1 MGGPNSGSSFMLHVL
16 DLVHDVSDPAVRRRV
31 KMLRAGGARVTLA
44 GFRRT
49 TDPVAEIEGLVPVD
63 LGPTRDGR
71 FAQRIGAVAKAAVSM
86 GARLGAVPRPDLVIA
101 RNLEML
107 ALARRAN
114 GAFGAS
120 VPIVYECLDIH
131 RLVLRN
137 DLVGRTLRGAERHL
151 ARDVKLLVTSSP
163 AFIANYF
170 GPFGQI
176 DAPVELIENKYFE
189 TAPAD
194 DLPDGGSPIAP
205 PWRIGWFGALRC
217 RRSLELLAAFT
228 RRQNGRFEVVLRG
241 RPALSEFPD
250 FHAFVEAEPWLS
262 FCGPYRNPEDMAAIY
277 REVHFSWAIDFF
289 EQGQNSEWLLPNRL
303 YEGCRFGAVPISMA
317 NTETG
322 RFLKRHDIGVLLSQA
337 TPQSLEAML
346 GRMNEDRFRKLKSI
360 VLASNPKTWSYDRAD
375 CLAFVDKLRRLAAA
389 PSNFAARV
397 AA

>member
-1 MGGPNSGSSFMLHVL
+1 MLHVL
-16 DLVHDVSDPAVRRRV
+16 YLVHDVSDPAVRRRV
-31 KMLRAGGARVTLA
+31 KMLRAGGARITLA

-49 TDPVAEIEGLVPVD
+49 TSPIAEIEGLDPVD
-63 LGPTRDGR
+63 LGLTRDGR
-71 FAQRIGAVAKAAVSM
+71 FAQRIGAVAKAAVSI
-86 GARLGAVPRPDLVIA
+86 GAKLSAVARPDLIIA

-114 GAFGAS
+114 QAFGAG

-137 DLVGRTLRGAERHL
+137 DLIGKTLRGAERHL

-170 GPFGQI
+170 KPFGQI
-176 DAPVELIENKYFE
+176 AAPVELIENKYFD
-189 TAPAD
+189 TMPVPVD
-194 DLPDGGSPIAP
+194 DLLESAPPVAP

-217 RRSLELLAAFT
+217 RRSLELLAEFT

-262 FCGPYRNPEDMAAIY
+262 FRGPYRNPEDMAAIY
-277 REVHFSWAIDFF
+277 REAHFSWAIDFF

-317 NTETG
+317 GTETG
-322 RFLKRHDIGVLLSQA
+322 RFLKQQDIGVLLSEA
-337 TPQSLEAML
+337 TPEGLETTL
-346 GRMNEDRFRKLKSI
+346 GQMGQERYGKLKSR
-360 VLASNPKTWSYDRAD
+360 VLACNPRTWSYDRSD
-375 CLAFVDKLRRLAAA
+375 CLAFVDKLRGLAAIDGT
-389 PSNFAARV
+389 FAAE
-397 AA
+397 ALA

>member
-1 MGGPNSGSSFMLHVL
+1 MLHVL
-16 DLVHDVSDPAVRRRV
+16 YLVHDVSDPAVRRRV
-31 KMLRAGGARVTLA
+31 KMLRAGGARITLA

-49 TDPVAEIEGLVPVD
+49 PNPIAEIEGLEPVD

-71 FAQRIGAVAKAAVSM
+71 FVQRIGAVAKAAMSI
-86 GARLGAVPRPDLVIA
+86 GAKFAGVARPDLIIA

-114 GAFGAS
+114 RAFGGS

-137 DLVGRTLRGAERHL
+137 DLIGKTLRGVERHL

-170 GPFGQI
+170 KPFGQI
-176 DAPVELIENKYFE
+176 AAPVELIENKYFD
-189 TAPAD
+189 TMPVPAD
-194 DLPDGGSPIAP
+194 HRREDDSPVAP

-217 RRSLELLAAFT
+217 RRSLELLAEFT
-228 RRQNGRFEVVLRG
+228 RRLSGRFEVVLRG

-262 FCGPYRNPEDMAAIY
+262 FRGPYRNPEDMAAIY

-317 NTETG
+317 STETG
-322 RFLKRHDIGVLLSQA
+322 RFLKQQDIGVLLSEA
-337 TPQSLEAML
+337 TPEGLDTAL
-346 GRMNEDRFRKLKSI
+346 GRMGEERFGKLKSR
-360 VLASNPKTWSYDRAD
+360 VLARNPRTWSYDRGD
-375 CLAFVDKLRRLAAA
+375 CLAFVDKLRALTAVRGTFATEALA
-389 PSNFAARV
+389 
-397 AA
+397 